1 MLLKILLVLIVLYL
15 IIMRLHR
22 ISKVVINIKY
32 LKDRMR
38 EPDRGKVWG
47 SGSNSNGN
55 VWKKGR

>member
-55 VWKKGR
+55 V